1 MESEQ
6 SDQCCKYGIDPSLLP
21 RHVAII
27 MDGNGRWAKK
37 RLMNRVVGHE
47 KGSEAVRV
55 IVTICREI
63 GIEVLTLYAFSTE
76 NWARPKAEVAAL
88 MALLKKFIVLEL
100 DSLHKKGIRLEIIG
114 QKQKLPEDVRVV
126 LDGAIAHTSRNRKM
140 CLNLALSY
148 GGREEIV
155 HAVRKIASK
164 VKKGKLSSAKITEE
178 VISQHLYTRKLPDPD
193 MVIRTSGEMRLSNF
207 LLWQSGY
214 AEFFFTGTLW
224 PDFTE
229 QEFLEMVKDY
239 QSRNRRF
246 GKVVCSS
253 NDGSQQ

>member
-1 MESEQ
+1 MK
-6 SDQCCKYGIDPSLLP
+6 SDKFQQYSIDPSKLP

-37 RLMNRVVGHE
+37 RLLNRVTGHE
-47 KGSEAVRV
+47 KGSEIVRT
-55 IVTICREI
+55 IVTLCREI

-76 NWARPKAEVAAL
+76 NWARPKGEVDAL
-88 MALLKKFIVLEL
+88 MELLKRFIISER
-100 DSLHKKGIRLEIIG
+100 DSLHKQGIRLEMIG
-114 QKQKLPEDVRVV
+114 QKRKLP
-126 LDGAIAHTSRNRKM
+126 LDIRQELDSTISHTAQNKNM

-148 GGREEIV
+148 GGREDIV
-155 HAVRKIASK
+155 NAVRQIASK
-164 VKKGKLSSAKITEE
+164 VKKGKLSPAKITEE
-178 VISQHLYTRKLPDPD
+178 TIIQHLYTKKLPDPD

-214 AEFFFTGTLW
+214 AEFFFTQTLW

-229 QEFLEMVKDY
+229 EEFVQMVKDY
-239 QSRNRRF
+239 QSRDRRF

-253 NDGSQQ
+253 NDGSQH

>member
-1 MESEQ
+1 MSEQ
-6 SDQCCKYGIDPSLLP
+6 TDKFKKYGIDPSRLP

-37 RLMNRVVGHE
+37 KFMNRVSGHE
-47 KGSEAVRV
+47 KGSEAVRS

-63 GIEVLTLYAFSTE
+63 EIEVLTLYAFSTE

-88 MALLKKFIVLEL
+88 MALLKKFIVSEI
-100 DSLHKKGIRLEIIG
+100 DSLHKKGIRLEMIG
-114 QKQKLPEDVRVV
+114 QKEKLPQDVRDA
-126 LDGAIAHTSRNRKM
+126 LDGAMSHTARNKQM

-164 VKKGKLSSAKITEE
+164 VKKGKLSSGKITEE

-214 AEFFFTGTLW
+214 AEFFFTKTLW

-229 QEFLEMVKDY
+229 QEFVEMVKDY
-239 QSRNRRF
+239 QSRDRRF